1 MTIKQLGGVFGRN
14 PTFNDVTIEG
24 QLTFDGDID
33 INSDLKVDGDLDV
46 TGGMTVDTDTLVVDD
61 ANNRVG
67 VGTAAPLVKNETKIS
82 TSGLPASTGTA
93 QPNACFRAAS
103 SATTGIIDIGIF
115 GANSWIQATDSGDL
129 SQGYNLSLNPNG
141 GDVKVGNGNLVIST
155 SGKGIDFSA
164 TAGTGTSELLDD
176 YEEGL
181 ATITLTPPTSGSI
194 TLEGAVNSLSYTKVG
209 RLVTLTGYLEVA
221 SVSSTVGS
229 FVSLAGLPFAAAS
242 EGGALEYGSRSCA
255 ILLSSDTTTRSSGF
269 LAGGGSGLNF
279 FFDASTVSASSAF
292 YLNFS
297 YITA

>member
-115 GANSWIQATDSGDL
+115 GANSWIQATDRSDL

-164 TAGTGTSELLDD
+164 TGTGTGTSTSELFDD
-176 YEEGL
+176 YEEGVWTPANDSMTVDSGTFA
-181 ATITLTPPTSGSI
+181 ATGTYVKVGKLVFIDVIQTSG
-194 TLEGAVNSLSYTKVG
+194 T
-209 RLVTLTGYLEVA
+209 
-221 SVSSTVGS
+221 VS
-229 FVSLAGLPFAAAS
+229 AAS
-242 EGGALEYGSRSCA
+242 GVGM
-255 ILLSSDTTTRSSGF
+255 ISGF
-269 LAGGGSGLNF
+269 PFVPART
-279 FFDASTVSASSAF
+279 STVSYSNGAGTLAGVGITETNSKFYGATAFSSQTA
-292 YLNFS
+292 LRFS
-297 YITA
+297 SVYTV